1 MLLSFPTGNSD
12 GGIERVSKIWFV
24 FEIDEKKSSIFTVN
38 GRSGYELGSTPSLLS
53 ELDREA

>member
-38 GRSGYELGSTPSLLS
+38 GRSGMSLGVLRSC
-53 ELDREA
+53 